1 MLASIRT
8 ILFRYIYDRNLSSS
22 PSCLGLG
29 VTNWLTVTKYTLHK
43 RQWIFSVL
51 RRFSRSSI
59 TQRLLSNWQWLCLS
73 SICALSQILSGSVLS
88 IPDFPLCFFQHFSF
102 LSSFGCLCKVFQ
114 TRCPTFT
121 IWIHVYD
128 VLKLL
133 KRFIVVLDCQMIYF

>member
-73 SICALSQILSGSVLS
+73 SICVLSQILSVSLCCPFQIFASVFS
-88 IPDFPLCFFQHFSF
+88 NIFPFQAV
-102 LSSFGCLCKVFQ
+102 LDVFA
-114 TRCPTFT
+114 RYFKP
-121 IWIHVYD
+121 D
-128 VLKLL
+128 VLHSQYAYMYMM
-133 KRFIVVLDCQMIYF
+133 F

>member
-59 TQRLLSNWQWLCLS
+59 TQTFIKLTMTMFVFDLCLVPN
-73 SICALSQILSGSVLS
+73 IVCVSVLS
-88 IPDFPLCFFQHFSF
+88 IPDFRLCFFQHFSF

-121 IWIHVYD
+121 ICIHVYD
-128 VLKLL
+128 VLKLF